1 MPEQLAAL
9 GRDVETRAV
18 DMEWQID
25 ALCTEVDP
33 ELFFP
38 ERGGS
43 TREAKQVCMACEVRT
58 ECLEHA
64 LATGER
70 YGIYG
75 GKSERERRA
84 LAGRLGSEVAA

>member
-38 ERGGS
+38 EKGGS
-43 TREAKQVCMACEVRT
+43 TRQAKQVCMACEVRT
-58 ECLEHA
+58 ECLEYA

-70 YGIYG
+70 FGIFG

-84 LAGRLGSEVAA
+84 IARRRGSVAA

>member
-9 GRDVETRAV
+9 GRDVEARAV
-18 DMEWQID
+18 DLEWQID
-25 ALCTEVDP
+25 ALCTETDP

-38 ERGGS
+38 EKGGS
-43 TREAKQVCMACEVRT
+43 TRQAKQVCMACEVRT
-58 ECLEHA
+58 ECLEYA

-70 YGIYG
+70 FGIFG

-84 LAGRLGSEVAA
+84 IARRRGSVAA